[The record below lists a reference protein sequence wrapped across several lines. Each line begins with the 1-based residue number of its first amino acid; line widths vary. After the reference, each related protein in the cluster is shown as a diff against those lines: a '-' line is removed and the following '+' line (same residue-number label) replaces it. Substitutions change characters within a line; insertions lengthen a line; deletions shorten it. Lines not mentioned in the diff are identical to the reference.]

1 MNWIQKYKAVIDMNK
16 KWITFQID
24 VRKFTTK
31 LVSNIKP
38 QNKIHYYMINKSEN
52 IIDLTL
58 REDNIIKAIEGD
70 DKRYSIMIDLKED
83 NIFLENDSKIKQIS
97 DNLKDKFL
105 DEAITSYKNKY

>member
-1 MNWIQKYKAVIDMNK
+1 
-16 KWITFQID
+16 
-24 VRKFTTK
+24 
-31 LVSNIKP
+31 
-38 QNKIHYYMINKSEN
+38 MINKSEN